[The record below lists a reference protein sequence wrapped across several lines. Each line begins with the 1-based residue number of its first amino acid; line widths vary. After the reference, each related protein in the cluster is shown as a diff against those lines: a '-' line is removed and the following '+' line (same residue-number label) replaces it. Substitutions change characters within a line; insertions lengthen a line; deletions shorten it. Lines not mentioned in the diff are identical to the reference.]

1 MMQLD
6 EKIACKGRGNHTEV
20 VQAQK
25 QAWNTDQNFILLQLK
40 LSNMFDF
47 RSFTL
52 RYTSISRSSSGSS
65 NHSGLNMICGIEKV
79 E

>member
-1 MMQLD
+1 MQLD

-25 QAWNTDQNFILLQLK
+25 QAWNTDRNFILLQLK

-52 RYTSISRSSSGSS
+52 RSRPYPGPLPDLRTTR
-65 NHSGLNMICGIEKV
+65 G
-79 E
+79 